1 VLIRKHLV
9 EVNYKCAYS
18 YTYVHILSPEVFS
31 IKYIH
36 TSAHMH
42 LKCISLLSYIHQS
55 ICEYIFDVGGISSQK
70 EFLRTEYGTVDIF
83 ENNDTTILGITAN
96 ASSAPLEF
104 SGNLYEVNMI
114 LRALKY
120 QSNPYRNG
128 YDYINLSVYE
138 DSVGLESNLSAV
150 EVRGSQI
157 SNTTLRVFL
166 VPVNNPPMITLANI
180 SLGLLHND
188 NVTLRNNTENYTKL
202 GNYTSVGVIRLKE
215 DTTYPIGS
223 SFSISDPDF
232 SFDIERL
239 PQDPVFVS
247 LEVMYGIIHLTGTS
261 GLIFYPN
268 ISVGISGGG
277 SGEGGSSFR
286 ISQDQNAY
294 FSGAYND
301 VVNAVESAIYIPNK
315 DFYGVDI
322 LTIYINDLG
331 KSSIYF
337 MK

>member
-1 VLIRKHLV
+1 M
-9 EVNYKCAYS
+9 Y
-18 YTYVHILSPEVFS
+18 
-31 IKYIH
+31 
-36 TSAHMH
+36 
-42 LKCISLLSYIHQS
+42 LKCISLLSYIYQS
-55 ICEYIFDVGGISSQK
+55 ICKRTLDVGGITSQK

-83 ENNDTTILGITAN
+83 ENNDTTILGITAS

-114 LRALKY
+114 LKTLKY
-120 QSNPYRNG
+120 QSDPYRNG

-150 EVRGSQI
+150 GVGGSQF
-157 SNTTLRVFL
+157 SNTTLRVFI
-166 VPVNNPPMITLANI
+166 VPVNNPPMITFTNI
-180 SLGLLHND
+180 SLGLLYND
-188 NVTLRNNTENYTKL
+188 NITLRNNTENYRNL
-202 GNYTSVGVIRLKE
+202 RNYTSVGVILLKE

-232 SFDIERL
+232 SLDIERM
-239 PQDPVFVS
+239 PQEPVFVS
-247 LEVMYGIIHLTGTS
+247 LEVIYGTIHLTDTS

-277 SGEGGSSFR
+277 GGEGGSSFR

-294 FSGAYND
+294 LSGAYND
-301 VVNAVESAIYIPNK
+301 VMDAVESAIYIPIK

-331 KSSIYF
+331 KSLTYF